1 MEEQVILVDKDDN
14 AVGKIGKLEA
24 HQKGLLHRALSIFIF
39 NNKGDILLQQRA
51 SHKYHTPSLWSN
63 TACSHPRKNELVILA
78 AKRRLKEEMGLE
90 CDLYYAFNFIYRAKF
105 DNKLIENELDHV
117 FIGFSDE
124 KPKPD
129 PSEVKNYRY
138 INSDD
143 LKKEINE
150 KPHIFTPWFKICIDK
165 VLKVKSIVEK
175 KFLISQN

>member
-1 MEEQVILVDKDDN
+1 M
-14 AVGKIGKLEA
+14 
-24 HQKGLLHRALSIFIF
+24 
-39 NNKGDILLQQRA
+39 
-51 SHKYHTPSLWSN
+51 
-63 TACSHPRKNELVILA
+63 VILA

-150 KPHIFTPWFKICIDK
+150 KPHIFTPWFKHRLMKFFEKID
-165 VLKVKSIVEK
+165 
-175 KFLISQN
+175 LIKDDII

>member
-90 CDLYYAFNFIYRAKF
+90 CDLYYAFNFLYNTKF
-105 DNKLIENELDHV
+105 DNHLIENELDHV
-117 FIGFSDE
+117 FIGFCDE
-124 KPKPD
+124 IPKPN

-138 INSDD
+138 INSYD
-143 LKKEINE
+143 LINEINE
-150 KPHIFTPWFKICIDK
+150 NPNIFTPWFKICIDRVLKLKSIFEKK
-165 VLKVKSIVEK
+165 VLVA
-175 KFLISQN
+175 